1 MWGRMLIAMATV
13 GLSGMVS
20 GTALANDGDPCGAKM
35 VCASSPQSVVEAIK
49 EAGYKAVLSKSK
61 TTGNPMIES
70 AANGYDYSLFF
81 YECEE
86 AKQCGSLQFMISFA
100 DDGTNT
106 PELANLWNK
115 EKRFSQMAVT
125 DDKSLAFSYDIS
137 TIGGLNQKNFAD
149 VVDWWA
155 LMLGEVS
162 QFFKAQAPQKK

>member
-1 MWGRMLIAMATV
+1 MLGRILIAVVAV
-13 GLSGMVS
+13 AFSGA
-20 GTALANDGDPCGAKM
+20 ALANDSDPCDAKM

-70 AANGYDYSLFF
+70 AANGYDYSIFF
-81 YECEE
+81 YECE
-86 AKQCGSLQFMISFA
+86 ASKQCGSLQFMISFA

-106 PELANLWNK
+106 PQLANLWNK

-155 LMLGEVS
+155 LMLGEAS
-162 QFFKAQAPQKK
+162 IFFKAQAAPKK